1 MKLRLLI
8 SIISLSI
15 MQSLA
20 AQDSLKISYP
30 LVMSFHSQCCG
41 VPTETSLQ
49 SFMTSFKKKYKIKKI
64 TATHIGPMG
73 REGEYYL
80 AFKLTELS
88 KKQKKDFI
96 TKIKKIKKLPRDK
109 GTFSFMEK
117 MDIDS
122 GSLPG
127 RATSKPV
134 DF

>member
-20 AQDSLKISYP
+20 GQDSLKTSYP

-96 TKIKKIKKLPRDK
+96 TKIKKIKKLSGDK
-109 GTFSFMEK
+109 GTFSFTEK
-117 MDIDS
+117 MGIDP
-122 GSLPG
+122 GSLSQ
-127 RATSKPV
+127 RTKSEEV
-134 DF
+134 NL